1 MKKKIF
7 AMIVI
12 FILAIVVFVN
22 FSTVQASGLSDAITG
37 GEKFLENGKTSTVPK
52 VINYQNLYNVI
63 NYLYNIA
70 MLIVIILAII
80 IGIVLG
86 IRIVFGSIDERADA
100 KHLIVPYIGSVATA
114 AFAFSLWKLLLQLIH
129 NHI

>member
-1 MKKKIF
+1 MSLLL
-7 AMIVI
+7 
-12 FILAIVVFVN
+12 FIILHFP
-22 FSTVQASGLSDAITG
+22 STISNATQLSNAITDG
-37 GEKFLENGKTSTVPK
+37 QGFLENGKSSPLEK

-70 MLIVIILAII
+70 MLIVIIIAII

-86 IRIVFGSIDERADA
+86 IRIVFGSLDERADA
-100 KHLIVPYIGSVATA
+100 KHLMVPYLAIVATA
-114 AFAFSLWKLLLQLIH
+114 AFAFSLWKILLQIIH